1 MYSTEKLVSSN
12 AKHTQ
17 MTITTERISYGCIS
31 SQIIKEGTVTRQAAT
46 GVQAIQA
53 NQALKQGEVC

>member
-1 MYSTEKLVSSN
+1 
-12 AKHTQ
+12 